1 MRNTFKFLLASLF
14 LVSLWSCEDE
24 QNLLILTPPASFE
37 IITPEAGTSVTLTPD
52 LATNPALT
60 VSWQAAEYG
69 VQTSITYIIEI
80 AQTGTNFE
88 NLIEAG
94 STSNTNITWS
104 VLELN
109 GAAVGAG
116 LTPFEQ
122 GGLDIRIKATTGTAG
137 SQAVYSNV
145 VTVLITTFST
155 DLPLLWIPGSYQ
167 VESGYGSNNWSHAT
181 APTLAASAFGSS
193 DFEGYVFF
201 ANDVIADDDN
211 GFIFSSQQNW
221 DGTNYGDDGT
231 FSGILS
237 DSGSNIGTSAGYY
250 RVRANT
256 ASLTYG
262 LDPTVWG
269 IVGAATP
276 GGWDNSTPLT
286 YNPTTKLWEGVVVM
300 TAGDFKFRANNAWDI
315 NLGGPADSMTYGGPD
330 LSLDAGGTYFVELD
344 LTTPRQYTYTLTAQ

>member
-24 QNLLILTPPASFE
+24 QNLMILTPPAAFE
-37 IITPEAGTSVTLTPD
+37 ILTPDSGTAVTLTPD
-52 LATNPALT
+52 LGTNPAVT
-60 VSWQAAEYG
+60 VSWQAADYG
-69 VQTSITYIIEI
+69 AQTSINYIIEI

-94 STSNTNITWS
+94 STSNTNLTWS

-116 LTPFEQ
+116 LTPFTQ

-137 SQAVYSNV
+137 SQPVYSNV
-145 VTVLITTFST
+145 VTVLVTPFST
-155 DLPLLWIPGSYQ
+155 SLPMLAVPGNHQ
-167 VESGYGSNNWSHAT
+167 GWNPPT
-181 APTLAASAFGSS
+181 APRIAASAFGET
-193 DFEGYVFF
+193 DFEGFLWL
-201 ANDVIADDDN
+201 DG
-211 GFIFSSQQNW
+211 GFKFVGPDAAGNYNW
-221 DGTNYGDDGT
+221 GNIDWGDDGS
-231 FSGILS
+231 FAGILAEQGET
-237 DSGSNIGTSAGYY
+237 DCQATSGYY

-256 ASLTYG
+256 TTLTYG

-286 YNPTTKLWEGVVVM
+286 YNPTTKLWVGTVVM
-300 TAGDFKFRANNAWDI
+300 TAGEFKFRANNAWTI
-315 NLGGPADSMTYGGPD
+315 NFGGPADAMTYDGPN
-330 LSLDAGGTYFVELD
+330 LSVDAGGTYLVELD
-344 LTTPRQYTYTLTAQ
+344 LTNPRQYTYTLTAQ